1 MIIAKKGGGGG
12 GSSGREWSDNVLS
25 IDYAKVLDLISEGP
39 IKGLVNGQEGII
51 IDDVRVKG
59 SNGNVNIQGINT
71 FKEQG
76 NNINPILKDL
86 QHLKTRPLLVLN
98 F

>member
-51 IDDVRVKG
+51 IDGVRVKG
-59 SNGNVNIQGINT
+59 SNGNVNIQGIKHVQRT
-71 FKEQG
+71 GEQHQSYIEG
-76 NNINPILKDL
+76 FTASELSP
-86 QHLKTRPLLVLN
+86 
-98 F
+98 